1 MGIIEIINVPLL
13 LGAFGIL
20 LFFIWL
26 GRYADRIDKK
36 RKKPPST
43 HNVHKA
49 ESASSKSQIRMK

>member
-26 GRYADRIDKK
+26 GKYADRIDKK
-36 RKKPPST
+36 RKKPPQRT
-43 HNVHKA
+43 MNTKLKVLRQKVRQ
-49 ESASSKSQIRMK
+49 E